1 MAPVSTS
8 AAQQPDDSCGAQGLA
23 EYLNLVLERCS
34 DDQCLVLAKFLHV
47 NKHIHGSA
55 AVTPSE
61 PTSSHP
67 SSIASNAPSPF
78 VTRPSPL
85 GQTPHGPSPG
95 SWGAASGPTPPAQ
108 AGGEHTAERRR
119 VERAPRGAHGAQ
131 GLTPS
136 CSEKV
141 GRIGGGDAT
150 TGATA
155 GVGLFFVQAQGGFGA
170 CEVDE
175 VIPGSSADEQGSI
188 RVGDVLT
195 AVDSRDIRGLSLAQV
210 RDAIVGQPGSLVTL
224 TLNRPAHGTFSVTL
238 ARAVRRPSPRIR
250 AAAPDA
256 SAGGLSGPESIVDAF
271 LKAGGNTSAAQRAHA
286 RAAAAERTQ
295 AAGNWVR
302 RAENVQPVKVSA
314 KDQKGLHMAELFPVG
329 GAGATPE
336 SGGGGRD
343 EDERRGGDVDLV
355 VALCDFVAARPHE
368 LSLRSGDVLLV
379 KRRHTSGWWECE
391 HPTGTRGA
399 GWVPS
404 NHVRPAETG
413 EGNEGGGAGA
423 GQASDLSHEMSRELA
438 GRGVSSGDGPSAS
451 KDLGNVFVGSGSAG
465 SRGGA
470 ASPPPDNAGGDAPT
484 ARMSVDEVC
493 AWLETLEL
501 GEYCERFRANKIDG
515 ELLLSLEERDLE
527 EDFAMENKYHRRRLL
542 RKLHP

>member
-1 MAPVSTS
+1 M
-8 AAQQPDDSCGAQGLA
+8 
-23 EYLNLVLERCS
+23 LERCS

-224 TLNRPAHGTFSVTL
+224 TLNRPAPRHILSHTRPRGAPTIS
-238 ARAVRRPSPRIR
+238 ADPRRRPRCLGRRTVRPREHRGCLSQGGWQHFCR
-250 AAAPDA
+250 ATRAC
-256 SAGGLSGPESIVDAF
+256 SRRRC
-271 LKAGGNTSAAQRAHA
+271 RAH
-286 RAAAAERTQ
+286 TS
-295 AAGNWVR
+295 R
-302 RAENVQPVKVSA
+302 RQLGPS
-314 KDQKGLHMAELFPVG
+314 
-329 GAGATPE
+329 
-336 SGGGGRD
+336 
-343 EDERRGGDVDLV
+343 RRK
-355 VALCDFVAARPHE
+355 CP
-368 LSLRSGDVLLV
+368 
-379 KRRHTSGWWECE
+379 
-391 HPTGTRGA
+391 
-399 GWVPS
+399 
-404 NHVRPAETG
+404 TG
-413 EGNEGGGAGA
+413 EGFGEGPKGPAYGGA
-423 GQASDLSHEMSRELA
+423 LSSRRRWRDARIGWGWA
-438 GRGVSSGDGPSAS
+438 GRG
-451 KDLGNVFVGSGSAG
+451 
-465 SRGGA
+465 
-470 ASPPPDNAGGDAPT
+470 
-484 ARMSVDEVC
+484 
-493 AWLETLEL
+493 
-501 GEYCERFRANKIDG
+501 
-515 ELLLSLEERDLE
+515 
-527 EDFAMENKYHRRRLL
+527 
-542 RKLHP
+542 